1 VNRKEKTMKFISNED
16 GAVTVDWVTLVALL
30 IILGLLVLYAIFN
43 NGVNQTVTTINNVLN
58 DSYFQSE

>member
-1 VNRKEKTMKFISNED
+1 MKFISNED
-16 GAVTVDWVTLVALL
+16 GSVTVDRVTLVALL

>member
-1 VNRKEKTMKFISNED
+1 MKFISNED